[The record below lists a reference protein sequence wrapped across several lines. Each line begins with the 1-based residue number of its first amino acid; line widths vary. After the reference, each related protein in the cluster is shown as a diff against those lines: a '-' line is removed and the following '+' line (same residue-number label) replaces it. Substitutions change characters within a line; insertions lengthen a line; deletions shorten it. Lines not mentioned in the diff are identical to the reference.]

1 MNRPSSGGILL
12 ENPSGPGLRVG
23 DQSLAVTKRIQK
35 QKTSVEDK
43 VSRLEKYEEL
53 DKNHPLN
60 RPFQG
65 SASFRGPVC
74 TNFSTFL
81 VYKFY
86 S

>member
-1 MNRPSSGGILL
+1 MSRPSSGGILL
-12 ENPSGPGLRVG
+12 DNPGGGRDLRVG

-74 TNFSTFL
+74 MNFLSFL
-81 VYKFY
+81 V
-86 S
+86 